1 MELNMNRSNPRFQ
14 GAVALV
20 GRLLLTAI
28 FVVSG
33 LGKVADPATT
43 IGYLKAVGMPLP
55 VVAFW
60 LTVLL
65 EAAGGLML
73 FVGYRVR
80 PIAAALAIFSVV
92 AAVLFHGQFGDQN
105 QFAHFLKN
113 ISMSGGLL
121 LMVAFGAGSL
131 SLDNRREKVVAPRA
145 TRFA

>member
-1 MELNMNRSNPRFQ
+1 MNLSNPRFQ
-14 GAVALV
+14 GAVA
-20 GRLLLTAI
+20 
-28 FVVSG
+28 
-33 LGKVADPATT
+33 
-43 IGYLKAVGMPLP
+43 
-55 VVAFW
+55 
-60 LTVLL
+60 
-65 EAAGGLML
+65 LML